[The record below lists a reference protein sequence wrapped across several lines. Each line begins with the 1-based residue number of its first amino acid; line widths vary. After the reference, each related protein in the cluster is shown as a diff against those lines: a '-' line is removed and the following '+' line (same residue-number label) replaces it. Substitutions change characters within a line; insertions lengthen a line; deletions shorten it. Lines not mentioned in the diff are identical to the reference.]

1 VPKNESQDRL
11 RAWLF
16 SKTLGNL
23 VIVVVMGV
31 TLKHY
36 AVVKR
41 MWESVGSNDND
52 NFANDIEI

>member
-1 VPKNESQDRL
+1 
-11 RAWLF
+11 LF

-41 MWESVGSNDND
+41 VWESVGSNDND
-52 NFANDIEI
+52 NFANDI